1 MSKGRPHKAAECLA
15 KTKRARLSLT
25 NPIPEWLVWADVQV
39 LIREYLGRGFSR
51 RTWARLIAEKK
62 IRAHQDPFSG
72 RGITRF
78 RWQEVKADI
87 DRELGLHLHSCQN
100 PPHRG
105 R

>member
-1 MSKGRPHKAAECLA
+1 MGMGRVGRPQKAPE
-15 KTKRARLSLT
+15 KRAGARRERLTLSG
-25 NPIPEWLVWADVQV
+25 PIPAWLVWADVQV

-62 IRAHQDPFSG
+62 IRAHQDPFSK

-87 DRELGLHLHSCQN
+87 DRELGLHFSSNQK
-100 PPHRG
+100 PPH
-105 R
+105 